1 MEIAI
6 IGAGRAG
13 QSFARALSAQ
23 GHRVR
28 LVHHDQI
35 DAVGRAHLVLVT
47 TPDGAVAE
55 TAARLAPDA
64 RRVVAH
70 VAGSLTLAPLAAHPR
85 AASLHPLAVLSSP
98 RVGAR
103 RLVGATYAVAG
114 DDLITQIVSSL
125 QGRAI
130 RVPDERR
137 ALYHAT
143 AVVAANHLVALMGQ
157 VDRLARQSGL
167 ELSDFLD
174 LSRQA
179 LDDLAT
185 RGPRAALTGPASR
198 GDMAT
203 IDAHL
208 AALPPEERDT
218 YVALA
223 REALALGE
231 RRVSQSA

>member
-6 IGAGRAG
+6 VGAGRAG
-13 QSFARALSAQ
+13 QSFARALSAH

-28 LVHHDQI
+28 LVHHDQL
-35 DAVGRAHLVLVT
+35 DAVGRARLVLLA

-55 TAARLAPDA
+55 TAARLAPDTA
-64 RRVVAH
+64 RVVAH
-70 VAGSLTLAPLAAHPR
+70 VAGSLTLAPLTGHPR
-85 AASLHPLAVLSSP
+85 VASLHPLAVLSSA

-103 RLVGATYAVAG
+103 RLVGAIYAVAG
-114 DDLITQIVSSL
+114 DDLVLSVVSSL

-143 AVVAANHLVALMGQ
+143 AAAANHLVALMD
-157 VDRLARQSGL
+157 VERLARQSGL
-167 ELSDFLD
+167 ELTDFLD

-179 LDDLAT
+179 LDDVAA

-198 GDMAT
+198 GDLAT

-208 AALPPEERDT
+208 AALAPDERDT

-223 REALALGE
+223 REARAL
-231 RRVSQSA
+231 RDRDVSQPA

>member
-6 IGAGRAG
+6 VGAGRAG
-13 QSFARALSAQ
+13 QSFARALSAH

-28 LVHHDQI
+28 LVHHDQLG
-35 DAVGRAHLVLVT
+35 AVGRARLVLLA
-47 TPDGAVAE
+47 TPDDAVAE

-70 VAGSLTLAPLAAHPR
+70 IAGSLTLAPLAPHPR
-85 AASLHPLAVLSSP
+85 VASLHPLAVLSSP
-98 RVGAR
+98 RLGAH

-114 DDLITQIVSSL
+114 DDLVLQIVSSL

-143 AVVAANHLVALMGQ
+143 AAVAANHLVALMGH
-157 VDRLARQSGL
+157 VERLARHSGL
-167 ELSDFLD
+167 ELTDFLA

-179 LDDLAT
+179 LDDVAA

-208 AALPPEERDT
+208 AALAPEERDT
-218 YVALA
+218 YVALT
-223 REALALGE
+223 REALAL
-231 RRVSQSA
+231 RDHDVSLLA

>member
-6 IGAGRAG
+6 VGAGRAG
-13 QSFARALSAQ
+13 QSFARALSAH

-28 LVHHDQI
+28 LVHHDQL
-35 DAVGRAHLVLVT
+35 DTVGRARLVLLA

-55 TAARLAPDA
+55 TAARLAPDTA
-64 RRVVAH
+64 RVVAH
-70 VAGSLTLAPLAAHPR
+70 VAGSLTLAPLTGHPR
-85 AASLHPLAVLSSP
+85 VASLHPLAVLSSP

-103 RLVGATYAVAG
+103 RLVGAIYAVAG
-114 DDLITQIVSSL
+114 DDLVLPVVSSL

-143 AVVAANHLVALMGQ
+143 AVVAANHLVALMGH
-157 VDRLARQSGL
+157 VERLARESGL
-167 ELSDFLD
+167 ELADFLD

-179 LDDLAT
+179 LDDVAA

-198 GDMAT
+198 GDLAT

-208 AALPPEERDT
+208 AALAPEERDT

-223 REALALGE
+223 REARAL
-231 RRVSQSA
+231 RDRDVSQPA